1 MRWDEQAAVRAD
13 ERRAMEA
20 RVLDVVDGLAEA
32 HDGDWAMENALE
44 IIRLRFTAL
53 FAADEEE
60 DG

>member
-13 ERRAMEA
+13 ERR
-20 RVLDVVDGLAEA
+20 
-32 HDGDWAMENALE
+32 AMENALE

>member
-53 FAADEEE
+53 FAADDEE